1 MPMKTPW
8 TDKVDI
14 NNPLPEYPRP
24 QMARANWMSM
34 NGPWDYAITESS
46 RQPASYE
53 GTIIVPFSPEAEL
66 SGVGRSLKSGEYLW
80 YHRSFVIPGQ
90 FSGMH
95 LLLHFG
101 AVDQCATVWVNDRQ
115 AGSHQ
120 GGYLPFELDITE
132 YIENGMADIVVRV
145 TDDTEKSGMTRGKQR
160 SRRGGIWYTPQSGI
174 WQSVWMEAVPDSYVK
189 DLLIIP
195 DFDGAC
201 VEISAE
207 IVGEELAFAQFN
219 GESYMLPAVIPVP
232 GFEAWCPENP
242 QLYGFTVTCGEDM
255 VHSYFAMRK
264 FSVEKDDKGVPR
276 LFLNNRPYFHNG
288 VLDQGYWPDG
298 LYTAPTDEAMIYDIS
313 TAKAMGFNMLRKHIK
328 VEPLRWYYHCDRYG
342 MLVWQDMPCGGRSY
356 NPLIVTLPLF
366 TNIHLPDSLH
376 GLFGRGDS
384 QGRAQFKSELGA
396 MVNHLINCPCIA
408 MWVVF
413 NEGWGQFD
421 AAKMHDFVRSID
433 PSRTIDHA
441 SGWHDQ
447 GVGKVVSRHVYFKP
461 YYFKADKKGRAVL
474 LSEFGGYNHHVSGH
488 CFNNKNFG
496 YKSFETPAQLE
507 IAIEELYQKQIGP
520 AKMEGLAA
528 AVYTQLS
535 DVEDEL
541 NGVLTY
547 DRKVEKVSPE
557 LMRKAIYV
565 GN

>member
-1 MPMKTPW
+1 
-8 TDKVDI
+8 
-14 NNPLPEYPRP
+14 
-24 QMARANWMSM
+24 MSM

-242 QLYGFTVTCGEDM
+242 KLYGFTVTCGEDM